1 MHLELI
7 KTQDGS
13 STLFNPELDE
23 TYHSV
28 NGAITESLHVFIQ
41 NGLQLW
47 TGASKEIHVLEV
59 GMGTGLNALLTMDHI
74 PKGKTIFYTALEPF
88 PIGIEL
94 AGEYFASF
102 RQPPASIS
110 HLGNIHRSAQDFK
123 QLQEN
128 FIFRNTKTALMDLS
142 RYELETYYKKR
153 DQAFIGFD
161 IIYYDA
167 FGPGK
172 QPDMWLFEPLK
183 HAVDMLNKNGL
194 LVSYCA
200 QGQFKRHLKT
210 LELRVESPAG
220 PPGKRQMTVAFK

>member
-1 MHLELI
+1 MQLELI

-28 NGAITESLHVFIQ
+28 NGAMTESLHVFIQ

-47 TGASKEIHVLEV
+47 KGTGKEIHILEV
-59 GMGTGLNALLTMDHI
+59 GMGTGLNTLLTMDHT
-74 PKGKTIFYTALEPF
+74 PEGQTIFYTALEPF

-102 RQPPASIS
+102 HQSPASLS
-110 HLGNIHRSAQDFK
+110 HLDNIHSSAQDFK
-123 QLQEN
+123 QLRDN
-128 FIFRNTKTALMDLS
+128 FIFRKTNTALMDLS
-142 RYELETYYKKR
+142 RHELETCYKKT
-153 DQAFIGFD
+153 DQPFIGFD
-161 IIYYDA
+161 IVYYDA

-183 HAVDMLNKNGL
+183 HAVDLLNKNGL

-220 PPGKRQMTVAFK
+220 PLGKRQMTVAFK